1 MEVKVFKKYLF
12 NFIALLVFVGLIL
25 LVTVNSW
32 SQAAFGVEGYF
43 ELKELPTVVGNGLAL
58 PWKNINI
65 LVLIVY
71 LVPGIFAIFFILL
84 ILLSIIRGKWS
95 PFLYIFWLLIL
106 TAIIAGA
113 TAIVFSILVS
123 PDSGGIYESRL
134 NHFRDALLFKGIT
147 LEGIDFQNKEAL
159 ITLVKQI
166 GYSIVLWLIALFAV
180 INFFAY
186 LNVGCTYISKANRRK
201 VYYPSQKDFA
211 KTPINYYYVS
221 NYYTQPGATVPY
233 SSKVINTT
241 NPGKK
246 NKDMVY
252 PKIKIKDNAQN
263 N

>member
-32 SQAAFGVEGYF
+32 SQAAFGIDGYF
-43 ELKELPTVVGNGLAL
+43 ELKELPIVVGNGLAL
-58 PWKNINI
+58 PWKNINV

-71 LVPGIFAIFFILL
+71 LIPGLFAIFFILL
-84 ILLSIIRGKWS
+84 ILLSIVRGKWS

-106 TAIIAGA
+106 TALFAGA
-113 TAIVFSILVS
+113 CAIVFSILVS

-134 NHFRDALLFKGIT
+134 NHFRDSLLFKGVT
-147 LEGIDFQNKEAL
+147 FEGLDFQNKEAIL
-159 ITLVKQI
+159 SLVKQI
-166 GYSIVLWLIALFAV
+166 GYSIVLWLILLFAV

-186 LNVGCTYISKANRRK
+186 LSVACAYISKANRRK
-201 VYYPSQKDFA
+201 VYHPTQKDFA

-221 NYYTQPGATVPY
+221 NYYTQPGASAPY

-241 NPGKK
+241 TNGKK

-252 PKIKIKDNAQN
+252 PKIKVKDNAQN

>member
-1 MEVKVFKKYLF
+1 M
-12 NFIALLVFVGLIL
+12 
-25 LVTVNSW
+25 
-32 SQAAFGVEGYF
+32 
-43 ELKELPTVVGNGLAL
+43 
-58 PWKNINI
+58 
-65 LVLIVY
+65 
-71 LVPGIFAIFFILL
+71 

-123 PDSGGIYESRL
+123 PDSGAIYESRL

-147 LEGIDFQNKEAL
+147 LEGIDFQDKEAL
-159 ITLVKQI
+159 LTLVKQI

>member
-32 SQAAFGVEGYF
+32 SQAAFGVDGYF
-43 ELKELPTVVGNGLAL
+43 ELKELPTVIGNGLAL

-84 ILLSIIRGKWS
+84 VLLSIIRGKWS

-106 TAIIAGA
+106 TAIIACGC
-113 TAIVFSILVS
+113 AIVFSVLIS
-123 PDSGGIYESRL
+123 PNSGGIYESRL

-147 LEGIDFQNKEAL
+147 LEGINFQDTTAL
-159 ITLVKQI
+159 LNLLKQI
-166 GYSIVLWLIALFAV
+166 GYSIILWLILLLAV
-180 INFFAY
+180 INFFSY
-186 LNVGCTYISKANRRK
+186 LTVACTYVSKANRRK
-201 VYYPSQKDFA
+201 IYYPTQRDFA